1 MTTSFLFAGHPSAI
15 PRVRE
20 ALDRACYSAEAV
32 RRIVGENVLR
42 MQGFTLLNA
51 GDPLA
56 LRRRT
61 EGGSALETLVR
72 LFLLGL
78 EVDPARAA
86 RALAPLT
93 PAEWAEAGLVALGA
107 SGVTGRV
114 HLLPYEVEGCDRV
127 VAYDTT
133 DQRRQHPADFVIG
146 VGLASMSLA
155 GRTVRPPVGR
165 ALDLGSGNGVQAL
178 HASHH
183 AGSVVATDR
192 NARAVAFTEFTM
204 ALNGISN
211 VVARQG
217 DLFEPV
223 EGERFGL
230 VVSNPPFVISP
241 ELALEWRDGGLADGG
256 ICRRIVQRVPHH
268 LDEGGWCQLL
278 ADWPHGADGEWKE
291 RLASWFE
298 GTGCDV
304 WVIQRDVQEAFAY
317 ASRWIR
323 YEEPG
328 PEKAEVAFDAW
339 MDYYRQADVDA
350 VGHGLIT
357 MRRSARPTTWVRI
370 DEVTPD
376 PEMPCGEA
384 IRATFDRLAWLAER
398 PGDERL
404 LGTPLLVADELS
416 RHRRSVPSGGR
427 WAVEETEL
435 RLDRGL
441 RRSARVD
448 PELARALA
456 GCDGVRTVG
465 SLLQEVAGATGVEIG
480 EMTSRILPD
489 VRHLIELGFL
499 LPAADGAA
507 TALPGADGRDPAR
520 H

>member
-1 MTTSFLFAGHPSAI
+1 MTTSFLFAGRPSAI
-15 PRVRE
+15 PRARE

-32 RRIVGENVLR
+32 RGIVGEHVLN
-42 MQGFTLLNA
+42 T

-78 EVDPARAA
+78 QVDQASAA

-93 PAEWAEAGLVALGA
+93 PAEWAEAGLVALDA

-114 HLLPYEVEGCDRV
+114 HLLPYEVEGYDHV
-127 VAYDTT
+127 VAYDTKER
-133 DQRRQHPADFVIG
+133 RRQHPADFVIG
-146 VGLASMSLA
+146 VGMASLSLA

-183 AGSVVATDR
+183 AESVVATDR

-211 VVARQG
+211 VVAKQG

-241 ELALEWRDGGLADGG
+241 EFALEWRDGGSADGG

-304 WVIQRDVQEAFAY
+304 WVIQRDVQEASAY

-339 MDYYRQADVDA
+339 MDYYRQADVAA

-357 MRRSARPTTWVRI
+357 LRRSARPTTWVRI
-370 DEVTPD
+370 DEITQD
-376 PEMPCGEA
+376 PELPCGEA
-384 IRATFDRLAWLAER
+384 IRAGFDRLDWLAER

-404 LGTPLLVADELS
+404 LRTRLRVADEVS
-416 RHRRSVPSGGR
+416 RHQRSVPSGGT

-441 RRSARVD
+441 RRSARVE

-465 SLLQEVAGATGVEIG
+465 ALLQEVADATGVEVG
-480 EMTSRILPD
+480 EVTSRVLPD

-499 LPAADGAA
+499 LPQGDGSA
-507 TALPGADGRDPAR
+507 TARRGADGRGPAR